1 MKTFSLK
8 IQPGDHMQFE
18 FVTSDRIIFGNG
30 ALSKLI
36 TAAQQMGQH
45 ALIVCGSGS
54 VALDPL
60 LYVLEHAGVESDIF
74 RIAKEPDI
82 PTVEAGVRFGK
93 SAGCDF
99 VIGYGGGSS
108 LDGAKA
114 IAAMLNNPGG
124 LMDYLEVIGG
134 GKEIPN
140 PSLPMIAIPTTAGT
154 GTEVT
159 RNAVISSPEKH
170 VKVSMRSVKM
180 IPRLAV
186 VDPELTYSMPPS
198 VTASTGMDALTQVI
212 EAYVSLR
219 ANPMTDA
226 IAREGI
232 QRGGRSLLNAYQN
245 GANTQAREDMA
256 VASLF
261 GGLALAN
268 SGLGAVHGFAG
279 PIGGMFDAPHGVICA
294 CLLPAVMKVNAI
306 ALDEDEEG
314 GEGKR
319 RYRAVAQM
327 LTGVQEASISEG
339 VAWVAALAKD
349 LNIPGL
355 HAMGIKK
362 SDFPAIIEKAK
373 VSSSMKSNLVRLT
386 DGQLLIIL
394 EESF

>member
-1 MKTFSLK
+1 MT
-8 IQPGDHMQFE
+8 FE
-18 FVTSDRIIFGNG
+18 FATSNRIIFGTG
-30 ALSKLI
+30 ALTKLAS
-36 TAAQQMGQH
+36 AAPQLGHH
-45 ALIVCGSGS
+45 ALIVSGSGS
-54 VALDPL
+54 VSLDPL
-60 LYVLEHAGVESDIF
+60 LDVLKHAGIESDIF
-74 RIAKEPDI
+74 RIGKEPDI
-82 PTVEAGVRFGK
+82 PTVEAGVRLGK

-99 VIGYGGGSS
+99 VIGFGGGSS

-114 IAAMLNNPGG
+114 VAAMLNNSGE
-124 LMDYLEVIGG
+124 LLDYLEVIGG

-159 RNAVISSPEKH
+159 RNAVISSPEAH

-180 IPRLAV
+180 IPRLAL

-198 VTASTGMDALTQVI
+198 VTASTGMDALTQLI

-232 QRGGRSLLNAYQN
+232 QRGGRSLLAAYQN
-245 GANTQAREDMA
+245 GANPQARENMA
-256 VASLF
+256 IASLF
-261 GGLALAN
+261 GGIALAN

-306 ALDEDEEG
+306 ALDKADDG

-319 RYRAVAQM
+319 RYREVAQM
-327 LTGVQEASISEG
+327 LTGAKDGSISEG
-339 VAWVAALAKD
+339 VAWVAALATD
-349 LNIPGL
+349 LSIPGL
-355 HAMGIKK
+355 HEMGIEKH
-362 SDFPAIIEKAK
+362 DFPAIIEKAK
-373 VSSSMKSNLVRLT
+373 VSSSMKSNLVRLS
-386 DGQLLIIL
+386 DDQLLTIL